1 MLREKDGKEM
11 RHEKEMFRENATRD
25 AKGNR
30 FTGVQANC
38 VCRISTI
45 GRYPCQ
51 CTASVMS
58 VVSHAQFKPVTLAAF
73 RPKSFHR

>member
-45 GRYPCQ
+45 GRYP
-51 CTASVMS
+51 
-58 VVSHAQFKPVTLAAF
+58 
-73 RPKSFHR
+73 PKFLPPACPGGTM